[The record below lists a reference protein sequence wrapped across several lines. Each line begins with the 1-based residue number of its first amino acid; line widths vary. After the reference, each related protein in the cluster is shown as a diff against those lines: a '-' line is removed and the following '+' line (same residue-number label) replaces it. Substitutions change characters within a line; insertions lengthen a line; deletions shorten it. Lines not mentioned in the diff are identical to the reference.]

1 MYLPSDTPILA
12 DQRASAARN
21 GACSDARIA
30 AMRRTSACGRAR
42 LFNTI
47 VSPLG
52 VLDQIGMGTAID
64 TAKLQA
70 QTDDS
75 RASGILGTG
84 GWPQDLET
92 AGQQSVAEV
101 IANAP
106 EVVSLNR
113 GGGCSTPSY
122 TPVPLG
128 ADPVPGMPQRAPNI
142 VQGLNGPMY
151 YRGAPS
157 TIQGDYPP
165 VTAAVNPYRAS
176 QPPTLAVKQYYE
188 ILNTRGLTGYAP
200 PWSDAGVL
208 ANADDAGSPG
218 IGSWLMDHPLL
229 ALLLAGGGVYALSR
243 RKR

>member
-1 MYLPSDTPILA
+1 
-12 DQRASAARN
+12 
-21 GACSDARIA
+21 
-30 AMRRTSACGRAR
+30 
-42 LFNTI
+42 
-47 VSPLG
+47 
-52 VLDQIGMGTAID
+52 
-64 TAKLQA
+64 
-70 QTDDS
+70 
-75 RASGILGTG
+75 
-84 GWPQDLET
+84 LET